1 MSLTADRATLAQLHS
16 TAIIETVESILKAKG
31 SLVWGIRPEATVFEA
46 IALMAEKRIGALMV
60 VSEGRLAG
68 IVSERD
74 YARKVILKGHSSKE
88 MRVDEIMTSPAIT
101 VTPESTVADCMHL
114 ITNHRIRH
122 LPVCDGDRLVGVVS
136 IGDVVNAII
145 SAQADTIRQLNSYIA
160 GEYPA

>member
-1 MSLTADRATLAQLHS
+1 MSLTADRATLAHLHS
-16 TAIIETVESILKAKG
+16 TAIIETVESILKTKG
-31 SLVWGIRPEATVFEA
+31 SVAWCIRPEATVFEA
-46 IALMAEKRIGALMV
+46 IALMAEKRVGALMV
-60 VSEGRLAG
+60 LADGKLAG

-101 VTPESTVADCMHL
+101 VSPESTVADCMHL

-136 IGDVVNAII
+136 IGDIVNAII